1 MGTIMIIDGYNAL
14 NSHPEGK
21 KFLRGALKEA
31 RAFLIEVCRKFASG
45 RADVREI
52 KLFFDGDDRYRD
64 IVRSDLFPGVEVIFS
79 STDTCDDEMIEAARD
94 CSSLGNVVVVS
105 DDNYVRNRT
114 RGYASLMRPLKLF
127 ERKRG
132 NFSRRRSFRDKMPI
146 SKKTREDINR
156 EYGRRLGL
164 E

>member
-1 MGTIMIIDGYNAL
+1 
-14 NSHPEGK
+14 
-21 KFLRGALKEA
+21 
-31 RAFLIEVCRKFASG
+31 
-45 RADVREI
+45 
-52 KLFFDGDDRYRD
+52 
-64 IVRSDLFPGVEVIFS
+64 
-79 STDTCDDEMIEAARD
+79 
-94 CSSLGNVVVVS
+94 VVS